1 MPLHF
6 QQSQEFV
13 DSSTAFVSDSFRFA
27 ADSEELQSCVY
38 DTLQSVALQA
48 GISITRPAAKK
59 HKGLS
64 VQHGTQRAHPS
75 HCTLHAVI
83 MPAPLH
89 TPLTLA
95 ASFGAGLVASGCL
108 GLGCLIRS
116 PLVSLDR
123 TMALSWATGQCHS
136 TMAMSWATAE
146 YHSTVKANTPATSA
160 PGLGSRYHICTGT
173 RRIPVMVG
181 RQVPLTCHHNCA
193 TFFRTIA

>member
-123 TMALSWATGQCHS
+123 TMALSWATG
-136 TMAMSWATAE
+136 E